1 MRRLGS
7 PNTMMCLLEM
17 MGRDA
22 MPDYRTSLRW
32 LIGSALGAIVAS
44 FLIGL
49 LGMLTKVLL
58 TGNGVA
64 YFASV
69 AGAILAIAVAGPGCW
84 WTLAIVFRAVAKR
97 NAASQRRLSY
107 AQAGLIWGL
116 AHSLLAIL
124 LCGLEVIGSLTR
136 SAYVISLLTGTAV
149 TSAMIYLPPA
159 PDHAFI
165 LLAPAVAGWVAG
177 LIFGRINRNR
187 PVKIPAAGVRAAG
200 TVSGA
205 V

>member
-1 MRRLGS
+1 MTEY
-7 PNTMMCLLEM
+7 PT
-17 MGRDA
+17 
-22 MPDYRTSLRW
+22 TVRW
-32 LIGSALGAIVAS
+32 LLGSALAAVAAA

-69 AGAILAIAVAGPGCW
+69 AGAILAVIVAGPGCW
-84 WTLAIVFRAVAKR
+84 LTLAILFRVVAKH
-97 NAASQRRLSY
+97 NATSQQWLAYSR
-107 AQAGLIWGL
+107 AGLLWGI

-124 LCGLEVIGSLTR
+124 LCGAQMLAPLTAG
-136 SAYVISLLTGTAV
+136 AYAIALLTGTAV

-159 PDHAFI
+159 PDHVFI
-165 LLAPAVAGWVAG
+165 LLAPVFAGWVAG
-177 LIFGRINRNR
+177 LIFGRVNRKR
-187 PVKIPAAGVRAAG
+187 REGASSPGLRGDGAARV
-200 TVSGA
+200 A